1 MVGDSV
7 VRRPVTLGSRDD
19 ARGVVAIESGLQA
32 GERVIVSP
40 GMVPAGSKVR
50 VQRGGAGRG
59 AGRRAG
65 QGGLRWPTSTYRG
78 PSPGSEEE
86 ARKAPGGGLSGVA
99 IRRPVFT
106 AMMMFGL
113 IVLGIFGFRRLPIDE
128 FPDVDIP
135 VVAVQTVYPGASP
148 ETIEREVTRRLEEAF
163 NTVEGVDRITCNS
176 LEGVSSVVVEFDLAR
191 DGDLASQDIRARID
205 ERAPRPAD
213 GHRGAG
219 GAEVRPLGAADP
231 LAGALVRAR

>member
-1 MVGDSV
+1 MADIDV
-7 VRRPVTLGSRDD
+7 
-19 ARGVVAIESGLQA
+19 
-32 GERVIVSP
+32 
-40 GMVPAGSKVR
+40 
-50 VQRGGAGRG
+50 
-59 AGRRAG
+59 
-65 QGGLRWPTSTYRG
+65 RG
-78 PSPGSEEE
+78 PEQGSDEEQK
-86 ARKAPGGGLSGVA
+86 KAPGGGLSGVA

-163 NTVEGVDRITCNS
+163 NTVEGVDRITSNS
-176 LEGVSSVVVEFDLAR
+176 LEGVSSVVVEFDLER
-191 DGDLASQDIRARID
+191 DVDVASQDIRARID
-205 ERAPRPAD
+205 GVRRDLPH

-219 GAEVRPLGAADP
+219 GAEVRPLGAAHP
-231 LAGALVRAR
+231 VAGAVVVHAERAGAHHAGRRDHPPPAGVGERRGPGADRRRAGARDPREPAAGAHAGASA